1 MRHKREVSI
10 LFRGKMYRGK
20 LSTQYLVLPGNGVWG
35 VYSSALEV
43 HIDDGKISHRGKDEV
58 V

>member
-1 MRHKREVSI
+1 
-10 LFRGKMYRGK
+10 MYRGK
-20 LSTQYLVLPGNGVWG
+20 LSTQYLVVPGNGVWG

-58 V
+58 VKNW